1 MAKLPFLATSLR
13 QLTAITNVAYGE
25 EIRSVAQA
33 VWDKQLHPN
42 NPLWEHLVAKAFS
55 IESADGTAHVI
66 AFTDERLPDLG
77 IIGFFGATTLDAGV
91 AVLKLAEHWLATQ
104 PGVTR
109 VYGPINGTITYD
121 YRLNDASDYK
131 IPGEPVNP
139 AWYLDVFRAAGYR
152 DFNHYVSGQTR
163 YFGLFIRLFV
173 RTPRVPL
180 ASLKVRH
187 FDASAKLDE
196 LRHYHELMNAIF
208 PSQSIYCPV
217 LSWEERRYNLGGL
230 EPIFNSDYSYFL
242 EDDGRPVG
250 FIVAFPHDDQLVIK
264 TIGVLPE
271 YRGKRVSGLLIHR
284 VHQQAKKDGLKI
296 AVFSTVR
303 VGNSIYRMRRLGVRT
318 TRRYVT
324 LSKLIG

>member
-1 MAKLPFLATSLR
+1 VP
-13 QLTAITNVAYGE
+13 
-25 EIRSVAQA
+25 
-33 VWDKQLHPN
+33 
-42 NPLWEHLVAKAFS
+42 
-55 IESADGTAHVI
+55 
-66 AFTDERLPDLG
+66 
-77 IIGFFGATTLDAGV
+77 TTLDAGV

-187 FDASAKLDE
+187 FDAYAKLDE